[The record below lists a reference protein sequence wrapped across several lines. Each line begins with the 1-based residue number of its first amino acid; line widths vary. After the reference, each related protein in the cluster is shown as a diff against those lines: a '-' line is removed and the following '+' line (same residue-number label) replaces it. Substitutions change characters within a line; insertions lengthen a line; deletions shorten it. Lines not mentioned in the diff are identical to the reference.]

1 MHGASTFL
9 QAYVPPV
16 YMTEDDVDHDAISSL
31 PGSSMDS
38 DEDSDSDLELPPQL
52 LDSAEYK
59 QLQALREMRQIK
71 LANANLEHDGYKVR
85 AFTWKQYKEMY
96 VHVHKTW
103 TFSTPTT
110 PKLGHKY
117 TCPSVLVGR
126 NICLSLFAIH
136 PMTRILNSRGL
147 HRHRNF

>member
-1 MHGASTFL
+1 MMHGASTFL

-16 YMTEDDVDHDAISSL
+16 YMTEDDVDHDTISSL

-38 DEDSDSDLELPPQL
+38 DEGSDSDLELPPQL

-85 AFTWKQYKEMY
+85 AFTWKQCKEMY
-96 VHVHKTW
+96 GHVHKT
-103 TFSTPTT
+103 
-110 PKLGHKY
+110 
-117 TCPSVLVGR
+117 
-126 NICLSLFAIH
+126 
-136 PMTRILNSRGL
+136 
-147 HRHRNF
+147 